1 MCASIFKCSPQRAT
15 EAATILAFTPAQ
27 ALACP
32 VCALVGS
39 GDNAWAYTAMS
50 VMLIML
56 PLGMIG
62 GAVLWLSRR
71 ATTGAK
77 GASSAMGATSAT
89 TPFAPIAPPHSLH
102 SIAPLAPFAPL
113 PSPDTRKRA

>member
-1 MCASIFKCSPQRAT
+1 MCEFIFKRVVRT
-15 EAATILAFTPAQ
+15 AATILALTPAQ

-39 GDNAWAYTAMS
+39 GDNTWAYKAMS
-50 VMLIML
+50 VMLIVL

-71 ATTGAK
+71 AALVDRTTTEHVRGAR
-77 GASSAMGATSAT
+77 S
-89 TPFAPIAPPHSLH
+89 
-102 SIAPLAPFAPL
+102 
-113 PSPDTRKRA
+113 

>member
-1 MCASIFKCSPQRAT
+1 MCESISKHVAYT
-15 EAATILAFTPAQ
+15 AATILALTPAQ
-27 ALACP
+27 AVACP

-50 VMLIML
+50 VMLILL

-71 ATTGAK
+71 AA
-77 GASSAMGATSAT
+77 
-89 TPFAPIAPPHSLH
+89 
-102 SIAPLAPFAPL
+102 LADAEARSPSTDLL
-113 PSPDTRKRA
+113 PR

>member
-1 MCASIFKCSPQRAT
+1 MYESIYRRAVFT
-15 EAATILAFTPAQ
+15 AATILALTPAQ

-50 VMLIML
+50 VMLILL

-71 ATTGAK
+71 AALADAELRSPTTD
-77 GASSAMGATSAT
+77 
-89 TPFAPIAPPHSLH
+89 SL
-102 SIAPLAPFAPL
+102 P
-113 PSPDTRKRA
+113 R

>member
-1 MCASIFKCSPQRAT
+1 MCGSIFKRVVSTTAS
-15 EAATILAFTPAQ
+15 ILAVAPAQ

-39 GDNAWAYTAMS
+39 GDNTWAYKAMS

-62 GAVLWLSRR
+62 GAVLWLYRR
-71 ATTGAK
+71 AA
-77 GASSAMGATSAT
+77 
-89 TPFAPIAPPHSLH
+89 
-102 SIAPLAPFAPL
+102 LADAEL
-113 PSPDTRKRA
+113 PSPERRKRM